1 MRIIFILL
9 LGLLI
14 IIPPA
19 FGVPISDKTGLKFS
33 FPVNVDGN
41 YFIIEGTANFDAK
54 RLDFDSD
61 SKKINLKI
69 ESSLEDNL
77 MEITIPKNLLEG
89 DHLTFMITSIPISMS
104 QTSQLSNTME
114 LVTPKIIHHG
124 ANNIFVTL
132 EFVGIGTHYISI
144 SGSASPDSFDLI
156 DELDY
161 DVNNAHIDS
170 IEAIPKQNSIIITLS
185 EVSDDGELLI
195 TLKNVITPFSDE
207 TFYVLIND
215 EETDYI
221 FEDDVMAIQF
231 HSQTEIIEIVGTHVV
246 PEFAEIA
253 PIMLATSLIGIIAM
267 QRYKKLHFNSSS
279 TF

>member
-207 TFYVLIND
+207 TFFVLIND

-231 HSQTEIIEIVGTHVV
+231 HSQTETIEIVGTHVV

>member
-89 DHLTFMITSIPISMS
+89 DHLTFMLTSIPISIS

-231 HSQTEIIEIVGTHVV
+231 HSQTETIEIVGTHVV

>member
-1 MRIIFILL
+1 MKIIFILL

-231 HSQTEIIEIVGTHVV
+231 HSQTETIEIVGTHVV

>member
-1 MRIIFILL
+1 MKIIFILL

-89 DHLTFMITSIPISMS
+89 DHLTFMLTSIPISIS

-231 HSQTEIIEIVGTHVV
+231 HSQTETIEIVGTHVV

>member
-231 HSQTEIIEIVGTHVV
+231 HSQTETIEIVGTHVV